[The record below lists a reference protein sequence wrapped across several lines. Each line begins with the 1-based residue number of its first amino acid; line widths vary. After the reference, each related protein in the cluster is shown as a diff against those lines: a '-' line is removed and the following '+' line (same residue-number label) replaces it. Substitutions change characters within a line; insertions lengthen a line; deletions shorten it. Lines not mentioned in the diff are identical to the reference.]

1 MYFTAADK
9 RYFQRL
15 SHRMVEIGG
24 GPIALYGAGRVSKQ
38 LDPMSLAPAGSLV
51 GVIDD
56 DASRRG
62 EAWAGLPVMSAQDGI
77 DAGAR
82 TVVIAAEGR
91 AQDAMWAKRR
101 VFRDAGMRVFCV
113 PPRFASRTWDDCLA
127 EHEEYRG
134 AKALGIDV
142 PYARSYP
149 ERDMRPPAWLLA
161 ALKEH
166 AREGMTIL
174 EIGTGAG
181 LWTSEIINRASR
193 YHAVDYS
200 ERLLFEVMETP
211 FARELSCLTLHHDET
226 ARMPGVPDHSVD
238 LAFSFDVFV
247 HFKIDLVHQYLR
259 SLRRVLRPGGTL
271 LLHLVEWNEA
281 AMARWARTAE
291 AEHVGGHSIMFYND
305 PGWIEA
311 SCRAMEMRC
320 ETIARQEEAYLVR
333 ITSAKAQ

>member
-1 MYFTAADK
+1 
-9 RYFQRL
+9 
-15 SHRMVEIGG
+15 
-24 GPIALYGAGRVSKQ
+24 VSKQ
-38 LDPMSLAPAGSLV
+38 LDPLSLAPAGSLV
-51 GVIDD
+51 GVVDD
-56 DASRRG
+56 DGSRRG
-62 EAWAGLPVMSAQDGI
+62 QEWAGLRVMTARDAI

-82 TVVIAAEGR
+82 TVVITAEGG

-134 AKALGIDV
+134 ARALGIDV
-142 PYARSYP
+142 AYARGYP
-149 ERDMRPPAWLLA
+149 AKDMRPPGWLLGP
-161 ALKEH
+161 LEEH
-166 AREGMTIL
+166 VREGMTVL

-181 LWTSEIINRASR
+181 MWTGEIIDRASH

-200 ERLLFEVMETP
+200 ERLLFEVMETR
-211 FARELSCLTLHHDET
+211 FADRLDRLTLHHDET
-226 ARMPGVPDHSVD
+226 ARMPGVPDESVD

-305 PGWIEA
+305 PKWIEA
-311 SCRAMEMRC
+311 SCRALELRC
-320 ETIARQEEAYLVR
+320 ETIARMEEAYLVR
-333 ITSAKAQ
+333 VRPATGR